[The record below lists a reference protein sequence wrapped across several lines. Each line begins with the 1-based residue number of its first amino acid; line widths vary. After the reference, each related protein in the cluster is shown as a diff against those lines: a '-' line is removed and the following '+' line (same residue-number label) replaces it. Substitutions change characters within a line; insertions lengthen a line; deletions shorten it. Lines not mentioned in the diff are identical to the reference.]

1 MLRGSDSIAE
11 GVSRVKVRIQDIA
24 ERVGVSSA
32 TVSNA
37 LNGRGG
43 VGETKLKQILSIAR
57 EMGYVFER
65 NSLNNK
71 DYIRLVIFKRHGLVV
86 MDTQFFAEILEHM
99 TREAKQNGY
108 ELLVTHIN
116 MEKDQDYLKQINEI
130 CMEDCAG
137 IILLATEMFSE
148 DLHLFA
154 HTKAPLLVLD
164 SMFRHDNYNCVVMN
178 NYEAGYIACERL
190 IAMGHTSIEH
200 ITASVRFNNMRDRR
214 KGFQAA
220 MVAHNIALPEDF
232 LWQVTPTVEGAYRDM
247 LDLLEKRKRPLPTA
261 FFIANDVMAVGCVRA
276 LREKGISVPKDVS
289 IIGMDDLNIC
299 QVTNPPLS
307 TIRVYREDISR
318 IAVQRLVAM
327 MSPAVPKSV
336 QKTEVSVT
344 LVDRQSILDLNTN

>member
-43 VGETKLKQILSIAR
+43 VGETKLKQILSLAR

-148 DLHLFA
+148 DLRLFA

-178 NYEAGYIACERL
+178 NYEAGYIAGERL

-220 MVAHNIALPEDF
+220 MVAHDIALPEDF
-232 LWQVTPTVEGAYRDM
+232 LWQVTPTVEGAETAAAHRLLHRQRRDGRGLRAGASGEGDQRPQGCFHYRHGRSEH
-247 LDLLEKRKRPLPTA
+247 LPGHQPSPVHHSGVPRGHQPHRRPA
-261 FFIANDVMAVGCVRA
+261 AGGDDVPRRPQERA
-276 LREKGISVPKDVS
+276 ENRS
-289 IIGMDDLNIC
+289 
-299 QVTNPPLS
+299 
-307 TIRVYREDISR
+307 
-318 IAVQRLVAM
+318 QRHAGG
-327 MSPAVPKSV
+327 PAEHPGF
-336 QKTEVSVT
+336 EH
-344 LVDRQSILDLNTN
+344 